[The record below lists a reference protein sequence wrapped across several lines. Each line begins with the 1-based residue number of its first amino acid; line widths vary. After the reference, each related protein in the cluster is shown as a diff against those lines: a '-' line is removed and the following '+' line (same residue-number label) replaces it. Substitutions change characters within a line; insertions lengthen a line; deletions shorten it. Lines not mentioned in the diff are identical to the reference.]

1 MKHITPRLAIIL
13 SVFCLFMAC
22 TKEYSVENG
31 GFSGTAK
38 GELVDSLGNCKN
50 ITVQGTYKV
59 DTALTNNN
67 YVLVNVNFTATGKY
81 KIYTDTVNGMWFLDS
96 GFAISIGA
104 SVVKIKDATDA
115 AFCSAVRATLV
126 GSRIPIL
133 IMSPYSPVCAL

>member
-1 MKHITPRLAIIL
+1 MKKITPRLAIIL

-22 TKEYSVENG
+22 KKELSLENG
-31 GFSGTAK
+31 GFSGTAQ

-50 ITVQGTYKV
+50 ITIRGNYNV

-96 GFAISIGA
+96 GFAISTGQ
-104 SVVKIKDATDA
+104 SVVKIKGKGT
-115 AFCSAVRATLV
+115 
-126 GSRIPIL
+126 PIL
-133 IMSPYSPVCAL
+133 GKKTDFTLLFNNIMITN